1 MRRLAVLTM
10 MAAILVFVVLA
21 GQATAGPSLNWGSEV
36 DAGQCPP
43 GKLVLN
49 VTHKVVN
56 DADSG
61 VASNYWAYDDYN
73 KHIQVWQ
80 ASPDAF
86 CAIVRYVGSFTT
98 VATRS
103 PGNTDDISAGITG
116 TFEGGYRANITGTLN
131 PDPTSRTR
139 GYLGPFDYQWGGDPA
154 DGTII
159 PFDWVGTYFSS
170 ISIFDQVWWGWIYH
184 AGANGTWVNAVS
196 GNSGDITD

>member
-1 MRRLAVLTM
+1 MRRLLVLVAAIT
-10 MAAILVFVVLA
+10 AILVALVRPVS
-21 GQATAGPSLNWGSEV
+21 AGPSLNWGTEV
-36 DAGQCPP
+36 NAGQCPD
-43 GKLVLN
+43 GTLVIN
-49 VTHKVVN
+49 VTHKVTN

-61 VASNYWAYDDYN
+61 DAGNYWAYDNYN

-80 ASPDAF
+80 TGADAF

-116 TFEGGYRANITGTLN
+116 TFQGGYRANITGTLD
-131 PDPTSRTR
+131 PSPTSQSR
-139 GYLGPFDYQWGGDPA
+139 GNLGTFDYQWAGDPS
-154 DGTII
+154 DGTVT

-184 AGANGTWVNAVS
+184 GGANGTWVNVVS